1 MIIIRHRRNTREEPS
16 EISTGHGAEIDI
28 RSQGNDL
35 VLHHEPYETGT
46 SFEAWLEDYRHQT
59 LILNVKE
66 EGLEDRALELMARH
80 SIDDFFFL
88 DQSFPFLIK
97 TARTGESRCAVRV
110 SEFETIDTA
119 LSLAGKVQWVWVD
132 CFTKFPL
139 DREAASQLKANG
151 FKLCFVSPELQ
162 GRMELSDT
170 SIIVSAMADAG
181 VVPDAVCTKFPE
193 RWEDQFDS

>member
-1 MIIIRHRRNTREEPS
+1 M
-16 EISTGHGAEIDI
+16 
-28 RSQGNDL
+28 
-35 VLHHEPYETGT
+35 
-46 SFEAWLEDYRHQT
+46 
-59 LILNVKE
+59 
-66 EGLEDRALELMARH
+66 
-80 SIDDFFFL
+80 
-88 DQSFPFLIK
+88 
-97 TARTGESRCAVRV
+97 
-110 SEFETIDTA
+110 
-119 LSLAGKVQWVWVD
+119 QWVWVD

-151 FKLCFVSPELQ
+151 FELCIVSPELQ